1 MTTLEN
7 LWYGNI
13 RPCEKAITGDN
24 EYSRAAKLCI
34 RHTDALAAT
43 LTDAQKEILDKLIAA
58 QTEQSSLGECDAFI
72 RGFVIGVKIMQEVNS
87 AQL

>member
-1 MTTLEN
+1 MLNFGRRIQSE
-7 LWYGNI
+7 YA
-13 RPCEKAITGDN
+13 KAV
-24 EYSRAAKLCI
+24 KLCI